1 MLFRSNISFSIDNI
15 ANPLNLSWDIVDL
28 RYDFINF
35 NLVFIYIYIY
45 ILVSG
50 NILNKSLFM
59 QVKIIKNLLLFGKT
73 ITVLFI

>member
-1 MLFRSNISFSIDNI
+1 MFFLWVGLINKLCVMAVFKFLLCLCLIFF
-15 ANPLNLSWDIVDL
+15 L
-28 RYDFINF
+28 NF

-59 QVKIIKNLLLFGKT
+59 QVEIAKNLLLFNET
-73 ITVLFI
+73 ITILFI